1 MYFSRNQY
9 TYAVKNN
16 LILNNQYVL
25 AKVTIVGRPNVGKSS
40 FFNMYTGHKMAIVA
54 DEAGTTRDIAEFEYN
69 DRDNGLTYIL
79 ADSGWLD
86 FSSNTDEI
94 SKDIA
99 ERTALSIDNSDL
111 LIWLIEYDRTTE
123 LDDQVLKVLR
133 DKGIKNVIIV
143 ANKADNENKIM
154 EAYSLAGY
162 ADALE
167 FFPVSVSH
175 NSGIIEIRKF
185 VADFLTN
192 KGLNYEHEEIDD
204 SFVKLALI
212 GRPNVGKSS
221 LVNSITREDR
231 VMVQDMDHTTRDS
244 IDTKF
249 VHKDQNFVLIDT
261 AWMRRLSKVG
271 VRNIEDWSV
280 MRTTRAISRADVMAV
295 VIDGVQGIVHQDL
308 SIISNVLEEKK
319 WLVIVINKWD
329 QVLEKPGID
338 KEKMMLRYTDYLKS
352 KIEFLPWVTVLFT
365 SATERK
371 RVDEILDAAMEI
383 KTERYKRVK
392 TGIFNNFLE
401 QAIYKHPPTGNK
413 KSHSPKIYYWSQV
426 DVNPPKFVLTVNNP
440 NHFHFSYKRYLE
452 NKIRDNFGFHG
463 SPIVIEYN
471 GRGKNVDVKK

>member
-1 MYFSRNQY
+1 
-9 TYAVKNN
+9 
-16 LILNNQYVL
+16 
-25 AKVTIVGRPNVGKSS
+25 
-40 FFNMYTGHKMAIVA
+40 MAIVA

-69 DRDNGLTYIL
+69 DAENGLTYVL

-86 FSSNTDEI
+86 FSSETDALA
-94 SKDIA
+94 KDIV
-99 ERTALSIDNSDL
+99 ERTEVSIDNSDL

-143 ANKADNENKIM
+143 ANKADNEYKVM
-154 EAYSLAGY
+154 ESYSLAGY
-162 ADALE
+162 AECLE

-175 NSGIIEIRKF
+175 NSWVAEVKKF
-185 VADFLTN
+185 VADFLTK
-192 KGLNYEHEEIDD
+192 KGLNYEHEDIDD

-221 LVNSITREDR
+221 LVNSITRENR

-249 VHKDQNFVLIDT
+249 VHDGNNFVLIDT
-261 AWMRRLSKVG
+261 AWMRRLSKVW

-280 MRTTRAISRADVMAV
+280 MRTNRAIARADVMAV
-295 VIDGVQGIVHQDL
+295 IIDGVQGVVHQDL

-319 WLVIVINKWD
+319 GLVIVINKWD

-338 KEKMMLRYTDYLKS
+338 KDKMMNRYVDYLKS

-371 RVDEILDAAMEI
+371 RVDEILDAAIEI

-463 SPIVIEYN
+463 SPIVIEYK
-471 GRGKNVDVKK
+471 GRGKYADVSK

>member
-1 MYFSRNQY
+1 
-9 TYAVKNN
+9 
-16 LILNNQYVL
+16 VL

-86 FSSNTDEI
+86 FSSNTDAI

-99 ERTALSIDNSDL
+99 ERTELSIDNSDL

-185 VADFLTN
+185 VADFLTK

-221 LVNSITREDR
+221 LVNSITRLDR

-280 MRTTRAISRADVMAV
+280 MRTTRAITRADVMAV

-319 WLVIVINKWD
+319 WLLIVINKWD

-463 SPIVIEYN
+463 SPITIEYN

>member
-1 MYFSRNQY
+1 M
-9 TYAVKNN
+9 
-16 LILNNQYVL
+16 L

-40 FFNMYTGHKMAIVA
+40 FFNMYTGHKIAIVA
-54 DEAGTTRDIAEFEYN
+54 DEAGTTRDIAEYEYK
-69 DRDNGLTYIL
+69 DEENGLTYIL

-86 FSSNTDEI
+86 FSSETDEI
-94 SKDIA
+94 AKDIVD
-99 ERTALSIDNSDL
+99 RTETSIDNSDL
-111 LIWLIEYDRTTE
+111 LIWLIEYDRVTE
-123 LDDQVLKVLR
+123 LDDQVLKTLR
-133 DKGIKNVIIV
+133 SKWIKNVILV
-143 ANKADNENKIM
+143 ANKADNEEKVM
-154 EAYSLAGY
+154 ESYSLAGY
-162 ADALE
+162 AESLE

-175 NSGIIEIRKF
+175 NAWVAEVKKF
-185 VADFLTN
+185 VANFLKQ
-192 KGLNYEHEEIDD
+192 KGLNYEHEEVDD
-204 SFVKLALI
+204 TYVKLALV

-221 LVNSITREDR
+221 LVNSITRENR
-231 VMVQDMDHTTRDS
+231 VMVKDMDHTTRDS

-249 VHKDQNFVLIDT
+249 VHNNNNFVLIDT
-261 AWMRRLSKVG
+261 AGVRRLSKIW

-280 MRTTRAISRADVMAV
+280 MRTNRAISRADVIAV
-295 VIDGVQGIVHQDL
+295 VIDGVQGIVQQDL

-329 QVLEKPGID
+329 QVLEKPGVD
-338 KEKMMLRYTDYLKS
+338 KEKMMNRYIDYLKS

-371 RVDEILDAAMEI
+371 RVDEILDAAIEI
-383 KTERYKRVK
+383 KTERFKRVK

-413 KSHSPKIYYWSQV
+413 KSHNPKIYYWSQV

-463 SPIVIEYN
+463 SPIVIEYK
-471 GRGKNVDVKK
+471 GRGKYVDVVK

>member
-1 MYFSRNQY
+1 
-9 TYAVKNN
+9 
-16 LILNNQYVL
+16 
-25 AKVTIVGRPNVGKSS
+25 
-40 FFNMYTGHKMAIVA
+40 MAIVA

-69 DRDNGLTYIL
+69 DAENGLTYVL

-86 FSSNTDEI
+86 FSSETDKLA
-94 SKDIA
+94 KDIV
-99 ERTALSIDNSDL
+99 ERTEVSIDNSDL

-133 DKGIKNVIIV
+133 DKWIKNVVIV
-143 ANKADNENKIM
+143 ANKADNEYKVM
-154 EAYSLAGY
+154 ESYSLAGY
-162 ADALE
+162 AECLE

-175 NSGIIEIRKF
+175 NSWVADVKKF
-185 VADFLTN
+185 VADFLTK
-192 KGLNYEHEEIDD
+192 KGLNYEHEDIDD

-221 LVNSITREDR
+221 LVNSITRENR

-249 VHKDQNFVLIDT
+249 VHDGNNFVLIDT

-280 MRTTRAISRADVMAV
+280 MRTNRAIARADVMAV
-295 VIDGVQGIVHQDL
+295 IIDGVQGVVHQDL

-319 WLVIVINKWD
+319 GLVIVINKWD

-338 KEKMMLRYTDYLKS
+338 KDKMMNRYIDYLKS

-371 RVDEILDAAMEI
+371 RVDEILDAAIEI

-463 SPIVIEYN
+463 SPIVIEYK
-471 GRGKNVDVKK
+471 GRGKYADVSK

>member
-1 MYFSRNQY
+1 
-9 TYAVKNN
+9 
-16 LILNNQYVL
+16 
-25 AKVTIVGRPNVGKSS
+25 
-40 FFNMYTGHKMAIVA
+40 MAIVA
-54 DEAGTTRDIAEFEYN
+54 DEAGTTRDIAEFEY
-69 DRDNGLTYIL
+69 RDDENGLTYVL

-86 FSSNTDEI
+86 FSSDTDAI
-94 SKDIA
+94 SKDIS
-99 ERTALSIDNSDL
+99 ERTELSIDNSDL
-111 LIWLIEYDRTTE
+111 IIWLIEYDRTTE
-123 LDDQVLKVLR
+123 LDDKVLKVIR
-133 DKGIKNVIIV
+133 EKKIKNLIIV
-143 ANKADNENKIM
+143 ANKADNESKVM

-162 ADALE
+162 ADCLE

-175 NSGIIEIRKF
+175 NSWVADVKKF
-185 VADFLTN
+185 VADFLTK
-192 KGLNYEHEEIDD
+192 KGLNYEHEDIDD

-221 LVNSITREDR
+221 LVNSITRENR

-249 VHKDQNFVLIDT
+249 VHDGNNFVLIDT
-261 AWMRRLSKVG
+261 AWMRRLSKVW

-280 MRTTRAISRADVMAV
+280 MRTNRAIARADVMAV
-295 VIDGVQGIVHQDL
+295 IIDGVQGVVHQDL

-319 WLVIVINKWD
+319 GLVIVINKWD

-338 KEKMMLRYTDYLKS
+338 KDKMMNRYVDYLKS

-371 RVDEILDAAMEI
+371 RVDEILDAAIEI

-463 SPIVIEYN
+463 SPIVIEYK
-471 GRGKNVDVKK
+471 GRGKYADVSK